1 MAILTY
7 NQKLILQL
15 YNDFYGMQYPFFG
28 VGHDEERT
36 RTHINAQK
44 MCFLLQLIDLDI
56 GEFGYSWNYHGPF
69 SPGLLAA
76 LRSLDAREEAAKE
89 YYKSDSNIK
98 ELLLEEEIESIHLL
112 MKKIALQDHSEDI
125 SKWMELLGS
134 IAYLSNS
141 VLPGEDFIKVNEEL
155 KRRKSMFEDDTI
167 NICAWDTLKKAGLL
181 KYS

>member
-141 VLPGEDFIKVNEEL
+141 VLPGEDFIKENEEL